1 MPAIDS
7 FRGNHSG
14 RNVAITKMTAS
25 ATVTVCAKVIHN
37 RLSMV
42 TRHPIEKE
50 AAGMA
55 KTAEI
60 QNTVSRESLSRTLSD
75 LLETERFTDY
85 CPNGLQVEG
94 KARIGLLVT
103 GVTASFAFLE
113 AAIAA
118 GADAVLVHH
127 GWFWRG
133 EDPRIIGPKRLRLA
147 AVLRAELNLYGYHL
161 PLDAHP
167 ILGNNAQLAR
177 LLDWPID
184 PVAVARFGDQG
195 LGWCADLPGPTQ
207 TSDLCKRL
215 ERALNRAPLAVGA
228 LDRPIR
234 RLAWCTGAAHSMLAQ
249 AIDAG
254 ADAFVS
260 GEINEPT
267 VHLAREAG
275 VIYIAAGH
283 HATECWGVQ
292 AVGAEVAH
300 KLGIEHRFIDD
311 SNPV

>member
-1 MPAIDS
+1 M
-7 FRGNHSG
+7 
-14 RNVAITKMTAS
+14 VAK
-25 ATVTVCAKVIHN
+25 
-37 RLSMV
+37 
-42 TRHPIEKE
+42 HPIDKE
-50 AAGMA
+50 AAEMA
-55 KTAEI
+55 TTVEI
-60 QNTVSRESLSRTLSD
+60 QGTVSRELLSKTLSD
-75 LLETERFTDY
+75 LLETGRFTDY

-94 KARIGLLVT
+94 KGQIGLLVT
-103 GVTASFAFLE
+103 GVTASLALLE

-118 GADAVLVHH
+118 GAEAVLVHH

-161 PLDAHP
+161 PLDTHP

-184 PVAVARFGDQG
+184 PVIVSRFGDQG
-195 LGWCADLPGPTQ
+195 VGWCAELLSPTN
-207 TSDLCKRL
+207 TGELCMRL

-283 HATECWGVQ
+283 HATERWGVQ
-292 AVGAEVAH
+292 AVGAEVAQ
-300 KLGIEHRFIDD
+300 KLGIKHRFIDD

>member
-1 MPAIDS
+1 
-7 FRGNHSG
+7 
-14 RNVAITKMTAS
+14 MTAS
-25 ATVTVCAKVIHN
+25 AIVTVCAKVIHN

-60 QNTVSRESLSRTLSD
+60 QHSVSRESLSRAFSD
-75 LLETERFTDY
+75 VLETERFTDY

-94 KARIGLLVT
+94 KAQIELLVT
-103 GVTASFAFLE
+103 GVTASLAFLE

-133 EDPRIIGPKRLRLA
+133 EDPRIVGPKRMRIA
-147 AVLRAELNLYGYHL
+147 AVLNAELNLYGYHL

-167 ILGNNAQLAR
+167 RLGNNAQLAR
-177 LLDWPID
+177 LLGWPID
-184 PVAVARFGDQG
+184 PAAVSRFGDQG
-195 LGWCADLPGPTQ
+195 IGWCADLPAPTQ
-207 TSDLCKRL
+207 ATQLCDRL
-215 ERALNRAPLAVGA
+215 ERALHRAPLAVGA

-275 VIYIAAGH
+275 VVYIAAGH
-283 HATECWGVQ
+283 HATERWGVQ

>member
-1 MPAIDS
+1 
-7 FRGNHSG
+7 
-14 RNVAITKMTAS
+14 
-25 ATVTVCAKVIHN
+25 
-37 RLSMV
+37 
-42 TRHPIEKE
+42 
-50 AAGMA
+50 MA
-55 KTAEI
+55 KTAQI
-60 QNTVSRESLSRTLSD
+60 QNTVSRELLSRTLSD
-75 LLETERFTDY
+75 LLETGRFTDY

-94 KARIGLLVT
+94 KARIRLLVT
-103 GVTASFAFLE
+103 GVTASLAFLE

-133 EDPRIIGPKRLRLA
+133 EDPRIIGTKRLRLA
-147 AVLRAELNLYGYHL
+147 AVVGAELNLYGYHL

-167 ILGNNAQLAR
+167 SLGNNAQLAR
-177 LLDWPID
+177 RLDWPHEPGAIS
-184 PVAVARFGDQG
+184 RFGDQG
-195 LGWCADLPGPTQ
+195 IGWCADLPSPTDI
-207 TSDLCKRL
+207 TTLCNRL

-228 LDRPIR
+228 IDRPIR

-283 HATECWGVQ
+283 HATERWGVQ

-300 KLGIEHRFIDD
+300 TLGIEHRFIDD
-311 SNPV
+311 PNPV